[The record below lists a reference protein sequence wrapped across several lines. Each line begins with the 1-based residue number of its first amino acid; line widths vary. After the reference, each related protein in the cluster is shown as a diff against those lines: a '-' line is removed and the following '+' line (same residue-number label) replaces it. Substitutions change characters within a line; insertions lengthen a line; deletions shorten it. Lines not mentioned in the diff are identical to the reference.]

1 MGADVIR
8 PTPTRADVVHPS
20 SMGVDI
26 TRPMPVGAGVVGPT
40 PAHVA
45 YPPSAQLGSGVD
57 VASHTSKPTL
67 ADARFGVPKPRP
79 AHASQY
85 AAVCTGVQVQTPVET
100 LTAQLLLLSGRR
112 TASPQSSS
120 HSSVHQWLQA
130 SGTAALPPSPAESV
144 SSSSSELQQ
153 VFASG
158 AETAMVV
165 PPPAPSS
172 RMSRASRRSVAS
184 SLAMELFGYS
194 REMTGHVMQMVG
206 QMQDQAQNQLNQV
219 VAQAEAQRAEAKQ
232 LEEAQWV
239 EARQREEMLIQMKIA
254 TKQAN
259 ADREKGQLEAT

>member
-20 SMGVDI
+20 SIGVDI
-26 TRPMPVGAGVVGPT
+26 TRPMPVGGKHLPSLGAGVVGPT

-57 VASHTSKPTL
+57 VASRTSKPTL

-100 LTAQLLLLSGRR
+100 LTAQSLLLSGRR

-144 SSSSSELQQ
+144 
-153 VFASG
+153 
-158 AETAMVV
+158 
-165 PPPAPSS
+165 
-172 RMSRASRRSVAS
+172 
-184 SLAMELFGYS
+184 
-194 REMTGHVMQMVG
+194 
-206 QMQDQAQNQLNQV
+206 
-219 VAQAEAQRAEAKQ
+219 
-232 LEEAQWV
+232 
-239 EARQREEMLIQMKIA
+239 I
-254 TKQAN
+254 
-259 ADREKGQLEAT
+259 